1 MRRFFINGQLETSL
15 LRQFT
20 GFAGIGAI
28 GTAGHYVTLIGL
40 VQLAGFDPLP
50 ASALGFAVGALINYT
65 LNYKYLFRSQ
75 KRHRESMSKFFVVA
89 LAGLGLNSIVVT
101 FGIDAAHLNYLVAQL
116 AATAVVLVWNFSI
129 NKIWT
134 FSGPSKKQID
144 SADQSA
150 GISKHDSQR

>member
-1 MRRFFINGQLETSL
+1 MRRFLINGKFETSL

-40 VQLAGFDPLP
+40 VQIAGFDPLP
-50 ASALGFAVGALINYT
+50 ASALGFTVGALINYM
-65 LNYKYLFRSQ
+65 LNYKYLFRSE
-75 KRHRESMSKFFVVA
+75 KRHRESMSKFFAVA
-89 LAGLGLNSIVVT
+89 LAGLVLNSVVVT

-116 AATAVVLVWNFSI
+116 AATAIVLVWNFSI

-134 FSGPSKKQID
+134 FSGPSKKDID
-144 SADQSA
+144 IADQSA
-150 GISKHDSQR
+150 GNSRHDSRH

>member
-1 MRRFFINGQLETSL
+1 MKNFLINKTFEVSL

-40 VQLAGFDPLP
+40 VHIAGFNPLP
-50 ASALGFAVGALINYT
+50 ASALGFTVGALINYT

-75 KRHRESMSKFFVVA
+75 KCHRESMPKFFVVA
-89 LAGLGLNSIVVT
+89 LAGLGLNSIVVSL
-101 FGIDAAHLNYLVAQL
+101 GIDAAHLNYLVAQF
-116 AATAVVLVWNFSI
+116 AATAIVLVWNFSI

-134 FSGPSKKQID
+134 FSSPSKIQID
-144 SADQSA
+144 RADQTIATSR
-150 GISKHDSQR
+150 HDSHR